1 MKMEASEKAVQQ
13 IQEFRREFA
22 KQVKELKGQISELK
36 KVQSEILD
44 ILKAEEPVK
53 QAEIKRAG
61 DKQAAPEEKKQPVT
75 MQMYCTHCLEMKPI
89 VAVKKVL
96 MPDGSTAI
104 QGNCSECGTKSFR
117 MTSMS
122 GTLVDEAAISRLRSM
137 RS

>member
-13 IQEFRREFA
+13 IQEFRREFT
-22 KQVKELKGQISELK
+22 KQMKELKAQINEIK
-36 KVQSEILD
+36 KVQSEILG

-53 QAEIKRAG
+53 QAEVKRAE
-61 DKQAAPEEKKQPVT
+61 DRQTAPEEKKQPATV
-75 MQMYCTHCLEMKPI
+75 QMYCTHCLEMKPI

-104 QGNCSECGTKSFR
+104 QGNCAECGTRSFR